1 MSLLKKIEAVKV
13 LGVRTAE
20 ETKILFTHNSS
31 VYCCLFVYSDGSK
44 EVKELSTKEINKVA
58 QYIV

>member
-1 MSLLKKIEAVKV
+1 MFSLKKIEAIKV

-20 ETKILFTHNSS
+20 ETKILSTNNSS
-31 VYCCLFVYSDGSK
+31 VYCCLFVYSDGSR

-58 QYIV
+58 QYIA